1 MSAVSSDQF
10 RDVIGHFATG
20 VTVITAVDGEEQYG
34 TTASAISSLSLEPPM
49 LLICMNRQSSTGAAV
64 GRVRRFAVNIL
75 NEHQDDLA
83 RRFATKA
90 ERKFDGVPL
99 LAGRYGE
106 PLLADALAHVE
117 CHVVEEVFGGS
128 HTVFL
133 AEVHRASASAGTPL
147 AYYRGEFGRLKVGDD
162 EPADLPGQGRD
173 GDMEDVVRGLCAAE
187 LGAAAMSVGQISASE
202 VAELR
207 ALIDAG
213 AAFHSRLAAL
223 AGSDSL
229 SGAHQQLAAAVT
241 SSDPTQRS
249 PDAHERIVGAY
260 ERDDLTGALTA
271 IRADYTRFVSPR
283 SV

>member
-1 MSAVSSDQF
+1 MSAISSDQF

-20 VTVITAVDGEEQYG
+20 VTVITAVDAEEQYG

-49 LLICMNRQSSTGAAV
+49 LLICMDRQSTTGAAV

-90 ERKFDGVPL
+90 ERKFDGVRL

-117 CHVVEEVFGGS
+117 CHVVEEVSGGS

-162 EPADLPGQGRD
+162 PPDLPGASGG
-173 GDMEDVVRGLCAAE
+173 GDMEDVIRGLCAAE
-187 LGAAAMSVGQISASE
+187 LGAAAMSIGQISASE

-207 ALIDAG
+207 ALIDAD

-223 AGSDSL
+223 AGSEAL
-229 SGAHQQLAAAVT
+229 SEAHHQLAAAVAST
-241 SSDPTQRS
+241 GPLQGS
-249 PDAHERIVGAY
+249 PDARERIVEAY
-260 ERDDLTGALTA
+260 ERGDLPAAMDA
-271 IRADYTRFVSPR
+271 IRLDYTREVSR
-283 SV
+283 R

>member
-1 MSAVSSDQF
+1 MSAISSDQF

-90 ERKFDGVPL
+90 QGKFDGVQL
-99 LAGRYGE
+99 LTGRYGE

-117 CHVVEEVFGGS
+117 CHVVEEVSGGS

-162 EPADLPGQGRD
+162 DPADLPGPAGG

-187 LGAAAMSVGQISASE
+187 LGAAAMSIGRISASE

-207 ALIDAG
+207 ALIDAD

-223 AGSDSL
+223 AGSDAL
-229 SGAHQQLAAAVT
+229 SEAHHQLAAAVAST
-241 SSDPTQRS
+241 GPLQGS
-249 PDAHERIVGAY
+249 PDARERIVEAY
-260 ERDDLTGALTA
+260 ERGDLPAAMVA
-271 IRADYTRFVSPR
+271 IRLEYTREVSR
-283 SV
+283 R